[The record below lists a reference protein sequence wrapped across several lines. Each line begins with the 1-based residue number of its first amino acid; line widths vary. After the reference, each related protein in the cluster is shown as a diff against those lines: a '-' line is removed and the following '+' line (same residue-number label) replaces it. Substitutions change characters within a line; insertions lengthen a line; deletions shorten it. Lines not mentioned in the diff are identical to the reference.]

1 MTVKELK
8 RVLKELTSYLN
19 EHDDDEKIKMV
30 SNTYFLGDCHYFLGV
45 SGYEGGYINLE
56 DLFED
61 EDEEDDY

>member
-8 RVLKELTSYLN
+8 RVLKELTNYLN

-61 EDEEDDY
+61 EEEDY